1 MKLKSSKS
9 ISYKKTISNPN
20 DFSQN
25 YQQASNNYTNLVK
38 FYNNSIQIHDANSI
52 QIHDAIEKIINSYKE
67 GVSTFKKKLIQIKSS
82 LIKPFYNEQ
91 TQSYK
96 FDEKI
101 YVKLNQIINFQIDA
115 LTNMINDIE
124 QNLFSNAEKK
134 TIGDYYNV
142 IQQNKNNLQT
152 NYKKMDKL
160 LTEYNSEYK
169 NLYESFEIIEKN
181 VQKYYVDLRQKK
193 LEDPKQMT
201 LNKFSR
207 E

>member
-38 FYNNSIQIHDANSI
+38 FYNNSIQIHDA
-52 QIHDAIEKIINSYKE
+52 IEKIINSYKE
-67 GVSTFKKKLIQIKSS
+67 GVSIFKKKLIQIKSS

-101 YVKLNQIINFQIDA
+101 YVNNNSYIYKLNQIINFQIDEI
-115 LTNMINDIE
+115 LSEFKHGLYVIIQIDDGRI
-124 QNLFSNAEKK
+124 FSSSSECSL
-134 TIGDYYNV
+134 V
-142 IQQNKNNLQT
+142 IWK
-152 NYKKMDKL
+152 D
-160 LTEYNSEYK
+160 
-169 NLYESFEIIEKN
+169 
-181 VQKYYVDLRQKK
+181 R
-193 LEDPKQMT
+193 
-201 LNKFSR
+201 KFLSYC
-207 E
+207 

>member
-38 FYNNSIQIHDANSI
+38 FYNNSIQIHDA
-52 QIHDAIEKIINSYKE
+52 IEKIINSYKE
-67 GVSTFKKKLIQIKSS
+67 GVSIFKKKLIQIKSS

-101 YVKLNQIINFQIDA
+101 YVNNNSYIYKLNQIINFQIDA

-124 QNLFSNAEKK
+124 QNLFLNTEKK
-134 TIGDYYNV
+134 TIVTDGQV
-142 IQQNKNNLQT
+142 RLPST
-152 NYKKMDKL
+152 W
-160 LTEYNSEYK
+160 
-169 NLYESFEIIEKN
+169 
-181 VQKYYVDLRQKK
+181 
-193 LEDPKQMT
+193 PT
-201 LNKFSR
+201 LSR
-207 E
+207 MIRSQEASIGVASRLIRTR